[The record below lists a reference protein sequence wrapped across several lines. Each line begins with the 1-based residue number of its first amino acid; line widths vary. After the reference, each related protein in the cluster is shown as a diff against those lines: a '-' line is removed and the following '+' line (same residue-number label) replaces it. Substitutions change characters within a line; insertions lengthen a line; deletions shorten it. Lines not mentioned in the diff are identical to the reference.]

1 MWFTNTIN
9 YTMSKVQTN
18 YVRVA
23 AADRYMHCRDIK
35 YVALKLSGFLIWNID
50 GFDKEC
56 QY

>member
-1 MWFTNTIN
+1 
-9 YTMSKVQTN
+9 MSKVQTN